1 MGTHS
6 DDLRSRVVAEVSGGA
21 SRRAAAERFRVSAS
35 SAVRW
40 AKRHA
45 ETGGVSP
52 SPRGGRS
59 RSPLEPHAAWLP
71 GLVAAEPDLTL
82 AEIVVRA
89 AEAHGLATTDGSP
102 RRFFRRHRISLKK
115 TLRAAEQDRPGV
127 AAARQ
132 AWQAAQGGLDP
143 ARLVFVD
150 ETGANA
156 KLVRTRGR
164 GPRGRRVRGKAPWG
178 HWRTTTFVGGL
189 RARGMTAPMVLDGP
203 MNGPAFLAY
212 VLQVL
217 APSLMPGD
225 IVVLDNLAAH
235 KIAGVRAAIE
245 AVGATLRHLP
255 PYSPD
260 LNPIE
265 LAFAKLKGLLR
276 KAAARTREALCGAI
290 AQAID
295 AFTPAECSNYLRHD
309 GYAST

>member
-1 MGTHS
+1 VGTHS

-35 SAVRW
+35 SAVRR
-40 AKRHA
+40 AERRA

-52 SPRGGRS
+52 SPRGGRG
-59 RSPLEPHAAWLP
+59 RSPLEPHAAWLL

-82 AEIVVRA
+82 AEIVVRV
-89 AEAHGLATTDGSP
+89 AEAHGRATTDGSL

-150 ETGANA
+150 ETGANT

-164 GPRGRRVRGKAPWG
+164 GPGGRRVRGKAPWG

-203 MNGPAFLAY
+203 MNGPASLAC
-212 VLQVL
+212 VRQVL

-225 IVVLDNLAAH
+225 IVVLDNLAAR

-245 AVGATLRHLP
+245 AVGATLQHLP

-260 LNPIE
+260 HLGQCPKSDR
-265 LAFAKLKGLLR
+265 AGLR
-276 KAAARTREALCGAI
+276 
-290 AQAID
+290 QAEG
-295 AFTPAECSNYLRHD
+295 TPAQDRRPHLRWPHRRHRRRL
-309 GYAST
+309 